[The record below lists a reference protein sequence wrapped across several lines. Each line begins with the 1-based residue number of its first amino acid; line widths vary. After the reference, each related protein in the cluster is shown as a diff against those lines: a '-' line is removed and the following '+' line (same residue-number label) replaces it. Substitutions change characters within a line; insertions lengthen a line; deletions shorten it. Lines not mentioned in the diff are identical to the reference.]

1 MANSYQNKLNI
12 FYAFC
17 KFFVKSVQEKN
28 DNKNNHV
35 VGIYV
40 QTLSNNF
47 IKYHWRQLLCSTIR
61 IKVS

>member
-12 FYAFC
+12 LC
-17 KFFVKSVQEKN
+17 ILQVLVKSVQEKN

>member
-47 IKYHWRQLLCSTIR
+47 IKYHWRQ
-61 IKVS
+61 